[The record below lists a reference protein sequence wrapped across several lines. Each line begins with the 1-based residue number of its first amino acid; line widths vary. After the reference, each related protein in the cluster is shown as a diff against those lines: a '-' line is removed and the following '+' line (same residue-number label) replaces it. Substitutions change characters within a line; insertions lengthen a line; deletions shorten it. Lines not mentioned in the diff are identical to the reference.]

1 MATTVEGQDLRLCA
15 TEEGYVTQITAGT
28 TQALATE
35 VSDEVPASELEP
47 PAEPQ

>member
-1 MATTVEGQDLRLCA
+1 MATTVEGQDLRLCT

-35 VSDEVPASELEP
+35 VSDEVSDSDLEP

>member
-1 MATTVEGQDLRLCA
+1 MPPPGRDLRLCS

-35 VSDEVPASELEP
+35 VSDEVPESELEP